1 MTKSVSTRERDY
13 LDQDPVIRGQKYA
26 CVSFVSPEDVLVK
39 KDVFVLNRFLGDM
52 AKDIDIMLTN
62 LSTVSQGLDIEV
74 RTSLDDSIRLIR
86 ERYAYMWDEETL
98 RDEIKTYQANKD
110 TELDEEFRNSQG
122 DLAMTSIRGIKIR
135 GVYASIAEANN
146 RAKSIARFDKNF
158 DVFVSEV
165 GCWCPWS
172 PNPEDIANAE
182 YSETQLNTLMKNYK
196 EQQDKKQEVYEK
208 RKEGLVDRMGLQ
220 KDAWVERIKCE
231 QEEAN
236 AKKENDA
243 PPADT
248 DAPPADTDAPPADT
262 ADTDAAVESDPTVES
277 DAIVNTIDAAVE
289 SDKIADID
297 DNA

>member
-1 MTKSVSTRERDY
+1 MAKSVSTRERDY

-26 CVSFVSPEDVLVK
+26 CISFVSPEDVLVK

-62 LSTVSQGLDIEV
+62 LSTVSQGLDIEA

-86 ERYAYMWDEETL
+86 ERYAYMWNEDTL

-110 TELDEEFRNSQG
+110 IELDEEFRNSQG

-135 GVYASIAEANN
+135 GVYASISEANN

-158 DVFVSEV
+158 DVFVAEV

-172 PNPEDIANAE
+172 PNPEDIANSE

-248 DAPPADTDAPPADT
+248 DAPPADTDAT
-262 ADTDAAVESDPTVES
+262 VESDTNVES
-277 DAIVNTIDAAVE
+277 DVAVNGDAIVNTIDAAVE
-289 SDKIADID
+289 SDKIADSD

>member
-39 KDVFVLNRFLGDM
+39 KDVFILNRFLGDM
-52 AKDIDIMLTN
+52 ARDIDIMLTN
-62 LSTVSQGLDIEV
+62 LSTVSQGLNIDA
-74 RTSLDDSIRLIR
+74 RASLDDSIRLIR
-86 ERYAYMWDEETL
+86 ERYAYLWNEDTL
-98 RDEIKTYQANKD
+98 RDEIKTYQANRD

-135 GVYASIAEANN
+135 GVYASISEATN
-146 RAKSIARFDKNF
+146 RAKAIARFDKNF
-158 DVFVSEV
+158 DVFVAEV

-196 EQQDKKQEVYEK
+196 EQQEKKLEVYEK

-220 KDAWVERIKCE
+220 KDAWIERIKCE

-236 AKKENDA
+236 ATQVPTDTS
-243 PPADT
+243 ADT
-248 DAPPADTDAPPADT
+248 DSIVIPESNVNTDTLVSAVDADVENDT
-262 ADTDAAVESDPTVES
+262 NVESD
-277 DAIVNTIDAAVE
+277 
-289 SDKIADID
+289 D
-297 DNA
+297 DNIDK

>member
-62 LSTVSQGLDIEV
+62 LSTVSQGLDIEA

-86 ERYAYMWDEETL
+86 ERYAYMWCEDTL
-98 RDEIKTYQANKD
+98 RDEIKTYQASRE

-172 PNPEDIANAE
+172 PNPDDIANAE

-196 EQQDKKQEVYEK
+196 EQQDKKLEVYEK
-208 RKEGLVDRMGLQ
+208 RKDGLVDRMGLQ
-220 KDAWVERIKCE
+220 KDEWIERIKSE
-231 QEEAN
+231 QEEMN
-236 AKKENDA
+236 NNKDNDEIVVA
-243 PPADT
+243 SDTSVPIPDGSDAT
-248 DAPPADTDAPPADT
+248 DANVTIDGSDATDANVT
-262 ADTDAAVESDPTVES
+262 IVSDELL
-277 DAIVNTIDAAVE
+277 
-289 SDKIADID
+289 
-297 DNA
+297 